1 MNSQSVWSRSW
12 DISISRCLVSIDC
25 RAEIISRAGRCV
37 ERDNAQ
43 DWITW
48 DSGLSVKAY
57 ASKMRTGSH
66 WGGAIEMAVLSMVD
80 QVNVH
85 VFERRGTKFVRIS
98 AFDCNGSA
106 NATTTINVVYGGG
119 VHYDALKGGK
129 EK

>member
-1 MNSQSVWSRSW
+1 MV
-12 DISISRCLVSIDC
+12 ISH
-25 RAEIISRAGRCV
+25 AGRCT
-37 ERDNAQ
+37 ESENAQ

-48 DSGLSVKAY
+48 DSGLSVKDY

-98 AFDCNGSA
+98 AFDCDAS
-106 NATTTINVVYGGG
+106 ATTTINVVYGGG